1 MFKQWLSTDKIK
13 LANNYRFVEHN
24 TLARGELVGIEK
36 GLYVAEETV
45 NNFEYEVVSAIADN
59 PRVMFWHRNK
69 EKKEFFINGFIN
81 HYPDFIVRMKSGRTI
96 LVETKGDYLDNEDS
110 KDKIWLGNKWAD
122 LAGNDY
128 KYFMVFQSKEVEG
141 AVTVKQLLQY
151 LNDL

>member
-1 MFKQWLSTDKIK
+1 
-13 LANNYRFVEHN
+13 
-24 TLARGELVGIEK
+24 
-36 GLYVAEETV
+36 
-45 NNFEYEVVSAIADN
+45 
-59 PRVMFWHRNK
+59 
-69 EKKEFFINGFIN
+69 
-81 HYPDFIVRMKSGRTI
+81 MKSGRTI